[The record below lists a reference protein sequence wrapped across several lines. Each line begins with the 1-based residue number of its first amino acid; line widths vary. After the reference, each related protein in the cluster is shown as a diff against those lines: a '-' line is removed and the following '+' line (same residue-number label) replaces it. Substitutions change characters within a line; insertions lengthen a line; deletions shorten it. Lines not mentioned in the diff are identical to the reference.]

1 MHLVPRR
8 VRVIAESQ
16 DKPQD
21 EPTRP
26 LEAYREAS
34 AWVLLGEPGSGKS
47 KAFEAESK
55 ASNGICIS
63 IAEFLID
70 TPDADWEGK
79 TLFLDGLDETRAG
92 AGDNN
97 TLLKLRAKLKG
108 LGKPRFR
115 IACRAADWFGAADRE
130 SIRKV
135 SPDAQWASLLLEPL
149 NQAEISDILR
159 LNHQI
164 PDPEAFIRKA
174 GDLKLDGLLDNPQ
187 TLELL
192 AKSIHNGQWPAT
204 RLETFELACAAL
216 AGEESNPHRQKLT
229 AASATL
235 ESLLT
240 ATGQLCS
247 ALLLADK
254 TGLALDKDQANER
267 FPDLAEFSPPDRPT
281 ARLSVSRKL
290 FRPASDEERFQ
301 PCHRSIAEFLAA
313 RWLSQQID
321 RHGLPLGR
329 LLNLMLG
336 RDGRTIAGLR
346 GLYGWL
352 ALHCQTARQ
361 QLIRADPL
369 TVIVFGD
376 VKPISVNDKRQL
388 LAGLQQETEQN
399 PTFRWSVRPR
409 SVFGALADPSLA
421 VDFLKLL
428 KSPGR
433 DDVSQAFLATILYI
447 LSEGEP
453 LPTLAE
459 TLKSVAIDGSRWG
472 QIRDNALLAWVN
484 GAPPAIEAMALLDAI
499 NDGQITDPDDELA
512 GQLLPYLYPKHIAPE
527 HLFSYLHPRKAENLT
542 GIYAWFWSYTLIST
556 APTSHLPTL
565 LDKLAVHNDL
575 PALIIQDYHLQRMAS
590 ALLSEGIE
598 RHGDAID
605 DQRIFIW
612 LGIGADEYGD
622 IHRENANQERITKW
636 LEKRPE
642 RYKSLL
648 AFALNQ
654 CRGHEDSYAC
664 ISYNLQRLDVVVAPP
679 DIGQWYLEQA
689 SQEMDDALAQHH
701 LNNAFNALMHQRGNL
716 GLKLEMFEA
725 WSEKYPERKHWL
737 DPLLSWEIDERR
749 RNNANRGKIRKQQ
762 HEENR
767 RTRTINLSEN
777 IDAIRTGR
785 ATPGLMHQLAQV
797 WLNRYTYTHGDTP
810 LARFKS
816 YCENAEEILAA
827 AKSGFTHS
835 PTRDDLPQVAEI
847 IEFRTRQREHFVRAP
862 CLIGMDLRW
871 CEHFVRAP
879 CLIGM
884 DLRWCENPAL
894 LLTLSDEQLKKMA
907 AFWLTYDIGDA
918 PGWYRS
924 LVRERPA
931 LLADLFIDYVSA
943 MLKAKKEGIAGI
955 SALAKDSDFRNL
967 AALTVP
973 RLLEVFPIRAQSRQ
987 LPLLESLLKT
997 ALNTAM
1003 ALPELIERKIA
1014 LKSMDSTQKVYWL
1027 TTAMLLDTKQYEQRL
1042 WDYIGKSWVRANSL
1056 AWFISDR
1063 FSELSGE
1070 YPLTPRSIGKL
1081 IELLTPHAELGRFN
1095 GVVTP
1100 AIHLGDQVRGLITRL
1115 SMQANDEAAAEI
1127 ERLWLLPA
1135 VKKLELSLDGALHE
1149 LRLKQR
1155 ENSFAFPSLSTVVQ
1169 VIANRGP
1176 ANAGDLAVLTLDHLD
1191 DFARQV
1197 RSDNADLFR
1206 QFWTEARENAH
1217 KPENSCRD
1225 ALLIKLRT
1233 RLKQFGIDCQP
1244 EADQFNDKRA
1254 DIRLSF
1260 RNEFELPIE
1269 IKREDNR
1276 SLWTNLRTQ
1285 LIDQYSI
1292 APKAEGYG
1300 IYLVL
1305 WFGGTTIPKAN
1316 DGGKKPTSPEELR
1329 TRLENQLSPDEQK
1342 RIHVRILDVSWP
1354 NAAR

>member
-1 MHLVPRR
+1 MYLVPRR

-21 EPTRP
+21 QPTLS
-26 LEAYREAS
+26 LEDYREAS

-47 KAFEAESK
+47 KAFEAEAK
-55 ASNGICIS
+55 TSNGICIS

-70 TPDADWEGK
+70 TPDTDWQGK

-97 TLLKLRAKLKG
+97 TLLKLRAKLKA

-115 IACRAADWFGAADRE
+115 IACRAADWFGATDRE

-135 SPDAQWASLLLEPL
+135 SPDEQWVSLLLEPL

-159 LNHQI
+159 LNHQV
-164 PDPEAFIRKA
+164 PDPEAFIQKA

-192 AKSIHNGQWPAT
+192 AKSIRNGQWPAT
-204 RLETFELACAAL
+204 RLQTFELACATL
-216 AGEESNPHRQKLT
+216 ADEESKPHRQKLT
-229 AASATL
+229 ASPVTI

-240 ATGQLCS
+240 AAGQLCS
-247 ALLLADK
+247 VLLLADK
-254 TGLALDKDQANER
+254 TGLALDKEQANER
-267 FPDLAEFSPPDRPT
+267 FPDLAEFSPPDLPT
-281 ARLSVSRKL
+281 ARLSVRRKL
-290 FRPASDEERFQ
+290 FRPASSEERFQ

-313 RWLSQQID
+313 RWLGRQID
-321 RHGLPLGR
+321 QHGLPLGR
-329 LLNLMLG
+329 LLNLMLS

-352 ALHCQTARQ
+352 ALHCQAARQ
-361 QLIRADPL
+361 HLIKADPL
-369 TVIVFGD
+369 TVIAYGD
-376 VKPISVNDKRQL
+376 VKPMAVNDKQQL
-388 LAGLQQETEQN
+388 LASLAQETEQN
-399 PTFRWSVRPR
+399 PAFRWSLRSR
-409 SVFGALADPSLA
+409 SVFGALADPALA

-428 KSPGR
+428 KSPDR
-433 DDVSQAFLATILYI
+433 DDVSQAFLATILDI

-453 LPTLAE
+453 LPALAE

-472 QIRDNALLAWVN
+472 QIRENALLAWVN

-527 HLFSYLHPRKAENLT
+527 HLFSYLHPRKSENLT
-542 GIYAWFWSYTLIST
+542 GTYAWFWSYSLIKT
-556 APTSHLPTL
+556 VPTSHLPTL
-565 LDKLAVHNDL
+565 LDKLAVHSDL
-575 PALIIQDYHLQRMAS
+575 PASIIQDYHLQRMTS
-590 ALLSEGIE
+590 ALLSKGIE
-598 RHGDAID
+598 QHGDAID
-605 DQRIFIW
+605 DQRLFVW

-622 IHRENANQERITKW
+622 IHRENADQERISKW
-636 LEKRPE
+636 LEKHPE

-654 CRGHEDSYAC
+654 CRGHKDSYAC
-664 ISYNLQRLDVVVAPP
+664 ISDNLQRLDVVVAPP

-689 SQEMDDALAQHH
+689 SQEMDDALAQYH

-725 WSEKYPERKHWL
+725 WAEKYPERKHWL

-749 RNNANRGKIRKQQ
+749 RNNANRGKLRKQQ
-762 HEENR
+762 YEENR
-767 RTRTINLSEN
+767 RTRTINLSTH
-777 IDAIRTGR
+777 IDAICAGR
-785 ATPGLMHQLAQV
+785 ASPGLMHQLAGV
-797 WLNRYTYTHGDTP
+797 WLNRYSDTQGDTP

-827 AKSGFTHS
+827 AESGFTHS
-835 PTRDDLPQVAEI
+835 PRRDDLPQVAEI
-847 IEFRTRQREHFVRAP
+847 IEFRTRQHEHFVRAP

-871 CEHFVRAP
+871 R
-879 CLIGM
+879 
-884 DLRWCENPAL
+884 ENPTL

-907 AFWLTYDIGDA
+907 AFWLTYDIGDT
-918 PGWYRS
+918 PDWYRF

-943 MLKAKKEGIAGI
+943 MLKAKQEGIAGI
-955 SALAKDSDFRNL
+955 GALAKETDFRNL

-987 LPLLESLLKT
+987 LSLLESLLKT
-997 ALNTAM
+997 SLNNAM
-1003 ALPELIERKIA
+1003 ALPELIERKVA

-1027 TTAMLLDTKQYEQRL
+1027 ATAMLLDARQYEQRL

-1070 YPLTPRSIGKL
+1070 YPLSPRSIGKL
-1081 IELLTPHAELGRFN
+1081 IELLTPHAELGRLS
-1095 GVVTP
+1095 GIVTP
-1100 AIHLGDQVRGLITRL
+1100 AAHLGDQVRSLITRL

-1127 ERLWLLPA
+1127 ERLRLLPA
-1135 VKKLELSLDGALHE
+1135 VKKLKLSLDSALHE

-1155 ENSFAFPSLSTVVQ
+1155 ENSFAFPPLSSVVQ
-1169 VIANRGP
+1169 VIANREP
-1176 ANAGDLAVLTLDHLD
+1176 ANAGDLVALTLDHLD

-1206 QFWTEARENAH
+1206 QFWTEAKENSP

-1225 ALLIKLRT
+1225 ALLTELRT

-1285 LIDQYSI
+1285 LIDQYS
-1292 APKAEGYG
+1292 KLEGYG
-1300 IYLVL
+1300 IYLVF
-1305 WFGGTTIPKAN
+1305 WFGGTAIPKAN
-1316 DGGKKPTSPEELR
+1316 DGGRKPTSPEELR
-1329 TRLENQLSPDEQK
+1329 TRLENQLSPEEQK
-1342 RIHVRILDVSWP
+1342 RIHVRVLDVSWP
-1354 NAAR
+1354 NAARKKTHHFDVKIPEGENKTPG